1 MFVPILNQM
10 IFLFAFIVVGFI
22 VSKFKFVPDNA
33 ATVLSKLE
41 NLIFVPALVMGT
53 FIKNCTPETIVV
65 YWKPLVLGL
74 VLTLLL
80 IVLSTISSRVVFKET
95 YLRKIVT
102 YGLAFSNFAYMG
114 NAVMQGTFGDEV
126 FAYYVVFTL
135 PSWCLIYLW
144 GVPALLMSDDGK
156 KSFAQ
161 RMKTFFNPMFVA
173 MIIGIVIGLTGISK
187 YIPAT
192 IINENKSGVIDVA
205 GACMSPI
212 AMLLTGMTIGKIDLL
227 SFVKKW
233 RIYVLSAIKL
243 LVFPMLLILL
253 FVFIPQNAFID
264 ETVLK
269 CAICVACM
277 PIGLNTIVI
286 PAAYGKDTSDAAGM
300 ALITHA
306 LSVATIPLVFWLL
319 QVILL

>member
-1 MFVPILNQM
+1 MFIPILNQM
-10 IFLFAFIVVGFI
+10 ILLFAFIVIGFI
-22 VSKFKFVPDNA
+22 VSKFNLVPDNA

-41 NLIFVPALVMGT
+41 NLVFVPALVMGT

-74 VLTLLL
+74 VFSLVLILLS
-80 IVLSTISSRVVFKET
+80 IVSARTVFRET
-95 YLRKIVT
+95 FLRKIVT

-135 PSWCLIYLW
+135 PFWCLIYLW

-156 KSFAQ
+156 KSFSQ

-173 MIIGIVIGLTGISK
+173 MMIGIVVGLTGISK
-187 YIPAT
+187 YIPST
-192 IINENKSGVIDVA
+192 IINDNKSGVIDVA

-233 RIYVLSAIKL
+233 RIACISAAL
-243 LVFPMLLILL
+243 DF
-253 FVFIPQNAFID
+253 AFCD
-264 ETVLK
+264 Y
-269 CAICVACM
+269 
-277 PIGLNTIVI
+277 
-286 PAAYGKDTSDAAGM
+286 PAKRFY
-300 ALITHA
+300 
-306 LSVATIPLVFWLL
+306 
-319 QVILL
+319 